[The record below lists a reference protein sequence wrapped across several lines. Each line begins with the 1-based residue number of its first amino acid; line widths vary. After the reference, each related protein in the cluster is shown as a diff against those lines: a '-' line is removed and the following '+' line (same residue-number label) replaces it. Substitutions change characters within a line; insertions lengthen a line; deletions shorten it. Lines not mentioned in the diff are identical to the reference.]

1 MSRGRSP
8 DEPGFGSDSFLD
20 IIANLVGILI
30 ILIVLAGLRAS
41 ETVELAEEASTV
53 PSPLAG
59 EGAQRAEEG
68 ELGSAVSDHTPVAEP
83 PSSGLRPPSPPGG
96 ADLLAKREAELAAR
110 AELEAERQRRLT
122 AIEEAARLGS
132 LGDTMKRQLADLKTA
147 ASRLDEA
154 EAKSTLASAQ
164 AERDEFDAA
173 ARVLI
178 ATRDR
183 LEKEKALA
191 KAKIGEQ
198 SKQLREL
205 ATEMDKVNKV
215 LARLIDAE
223 PPKKTLSHRVS
234 PVGRVVY
241 GDEVHFRI
249 SRGMISHVPIEELT
263 DILRD
268 KIRQNGSWLIK
279 YNRHAGKI
287 GPVEGYRLDY
297 VVARQ
302 AMSAV
307 DELRSGRG
315 MVKISLSEFTIRPT
329 AELREESVSRSLTES
344 GLVYRHLAALPPGSP
359 VTLWVYPDSF
369 GEYRQVAAFAQR
381 NGFIV
386 AGRPL
391 PKGMPISGSP
401 QGSKSVAQ

>member
-41 ETVELAEEASTV
+41 ETVELAEERQEASPASSEDDQKT
-53 PSPLAG
+53 G
-59 EGAQRAEEG
+59 EESESTATATSEPKLDLVAQ
-68 ELGSAVSDHTPVAEP
+68 
-83 PSSGLRPPSPPGG
+83 
-96 ADLLAKREAELAAR
+96 REAELAAR
-110 AELEAERQRRLT
+110 AKIEEERQRRLL

-132 LGDTMKRQLADLKTA
+132 LSKRVKGQLSDLETA
-147 ASRLDEA
+147 STGIDDA
-154 EAKSTLASAQ
+154 EAKTTLASAQ
-164 AERDEFDAA
+164 VQRDDAEAA
-173 ARVLI
+173 ARVLL

-183 LEKEKALA
+183 LKKERNEAEA
-191 KAKIGEQ
+191 KVDEQ
-198 SKQLREL
+198 SRQLREL
-205 ATEMDKVNKV
+205 AKEMDEVNEV
-215 LARLIDAE
+215 LARLIDTE
-223 PPKKTLSHRVS
+223 PPKNTLKHRVS

-249 SRGMISHVPIEELT
+249 SRGLISHVPIEELT
-263 DILRD
+263 DILKD

-315 MVKISLSEFTIRPT
+315 MVKIGLSEFVIRPT
-329 AELREESVSRSLTES
+329 RDLAEERISKSLTES
-344 GLVYRHLAALPPGSP
+344 GLVYRCLAALPPGSP

-369 GEYRQVAAFAQR
+369 AEYRQVAEFAQR
-381 NGFIV
+381 NGFLV

-391 PKGMPISGSP
+391 PKGVPISGSP
-401 QGSKSVAQ
+401 NGSKSVAQ

>member
-41 ETVELAEEASTV
+41 ETVELAEEGQEARAEGQGARDV
-53 PSPLAG
+53 PGEGVQMAG
-59 EGAQRAEEG
+59 EGEPESTASVATPEPEVDLIAQ
-68 ELGSAVSDHTPVAEP
+68 
-83 PSSGLRPPSPPGG
+83 
-96 ADLLAKREAELAAR
+96 REAELAAR
-110 AELEAERQRRLT
+110 AKIEEERQRRLL

-132 LGDTMKRQLADLKTA
+132 LKNRVTGQLSDLKTA
-147 ASRLDEA
+147 SIKIDDA
-154 EAKSTLASAQ
+154 EAKTTLASAQ
-164 AERDEFDAA
+164 VQRDDAEAA
-173 ARVLI
+173 ARVLM
-178 ATRDR
+178 ATRNR
-183 LEKEKALA
+183 LEKERDDAE
-191 KAKIGEQ
+191 AKIDEQ
-198 SKQLREL
+198 SRQLREL
-205 ATEMDKVNKV
+205 AKEMDEVNEV
-215 LARLIDAE
+215 LARLIDTE
-223 PPKKTLSHRVS
+223 PPKNTLKHRVS

-263 DILRD
+263 DILKD

-302 AMSAV
+302 AMSPV

-315 MVKISLSEFTIRPT
+315 MVKIGLSEFVIRPT
-329 AELREESVSRSLTES
+329 RGLEEERISKSLTES
-344 GLVYRHLAALPPGSP
+344 GLVYRRLAALPPGSP

-369 GEYRQVAAFAQR
+369 AQYRQVADFAQR
-381 NGFIV
+381 NGFLV

-391 PKGMPISGSP
+391 PKGVPISGSP

>member
-41 ETVELAEEASTV
+41 ETVELAEEGQEARAEGQEASDV
-53 PSPLAG
+53 PG
-59 EGAQRAEEG
+59 EGAQMAGEG
-68 ELGSAVSDHTPVAEP
+68 EPKSPGASIPEPEVDLVAQ
-83 PSSGLRPPSPPGG
+83 
-96 ADLLAKREAELAAR
+96 REAELAAR
-110 AELEAERQRRLT
+110 AKIEEERQRRFL

-132 LGDTMKRQLADLKTA
+132 LRNKVTGQLSDLKTA
-147 ASRLDEA
+147 SVRIDDA
-154 EAKSTLASAQ
+154 EAKTTLASAQ
-164 AERDEFDAA
+164 VQRDDAEAA
-173 ARVLI
+173 ARVLM
-178 ATRDR
+178 ATRNR
-183 LEKEKALA
+183 LEKERNEAE
-191 KAKIGEQ
+191 AKIGEQ
-198 SKQLREL
+198 SRQLREL
-205 ATEMDKVNKV
+205 AKEMDEVNEV
-215 LARLIDAE
+215 LARLIDTE
-223 PPKKTLSHRVS
+223 PPKNTLKHRVS
-234 PVGRVVY
+234 PVGRVVL

-263 DILRD
+263 DILKD

-297 VVARQ
+297 VVERQ
-302 AMSAV
+302 AMSPV

-315 MVKISLSEFTIRPT
+315 MVKIGLSEFVIQPARD
-329 AELREESVSRSLTES
+329 LEEERISKSLTES
-344 GLVYRHLAALPPGSP
+344 GLVYRRLAALPPGSP

-369 GEYRQVAAFAQR
+369 AQYRQVADFAQR
-381 NGFIV
+381 NGFLV

-391 PKGMPISGSP
+391 PKGVPISGSP

>member
-30 ILIVLAGLRAS
+30 ILIVLAGLRAG
-41 ETVELAEEASTV
+41 ETVELAEDNTGSS
-53 PSPLAG
+53 SPLGG
-59 EGAQRAEEG
+59 EGAERASDG
-68 ELGSAVSDHTPVAEP
+68 ELESTASVATAAP
-83 PSSGLRPPSPPGG
+83 KV
-96 ADLLAKREAELAAR
+96 DLVAQRNAELAAR
-110 AELEAERQRRLT
+110 AKFEEERQRRLL
-122 AIEEAARLGS
+122 AIEEATRLGS
-132 LGDTMKRQLADLKTA
+132 LSKIVKGQLSDLKTA
-147 ASRLDEA
+147 SIRVDDA
-154 EAKSTLASAQ
+154 EAQTTLASAQ
-164 AERDEFDAA
+164 VQRDDAEAA
-173 ARVLI
+173 ARVLM

-183 LEKEKALA
+183 LKKERKEAE
-191 KAKIGEQ
+191 AKIDEQ
-198 SKQLREL
+198 ARQLREL
-205 ATEMDKVNKV
+205 AKEMGEVNEV
-215 LARLIDAE
+215 LARLIDTE
-223 PPKKTLSHRVS
+223 PPKDTLKHRVS

-263 DILRD
+263 DILKD

-302 AMSAV
+302 AMSSV

-315 MVKISLSEFTIRPT
+315 IVKIGLSEFVIRPT
-329 AELREESVSRSLTES
+329 RELAEERISKSLTES
-344 GLVYRHLAALPPGSP
+344 GLVYRRLAALPPGSP

-369 GEYRQVAAFAQR
+369 AEYRQVAEFAQR
-381 NGFIV
+381 NGFLV

-391 PKGMPISGSP
+391 PKGVPISGSP
-401 QGSKSVAQ
+401 NGSKSVAQ